1 MHIFIVYAHPSE
13 DSFTR
18 AARDEFIRGLENV
31 GHTYEISE
39 LYKMEFKTDMSEQEY
54 YREANYRQDIPL
66 ADDVREEQGKINRA
80 DAIVFIYPVFWT
92 EAPAKLVGWFD
103 RVWTYGFAY
112 GERTMKKLS
121 KAIVICITGHSS
133 EKLQEYGHLKSMQT
147 VMLGDRLFDRVNESR
162 MIVLDG
168 MTRLDPEGRAKN
180 REKHLRMVYEAAT
193 SL

>member
-1 MHIFIVYAHPSE
+1 MHVFIVYAHPSE

-18 AARDEFIRGLENV
+18 AARDEFIRGLKNI
-31 GHTYEISE
+31 GHTFEISD
-39 LYKMEFKTDMSEQEY
+39 LYEMKFNADMSEREY
-54 YREANYRQDIPL
+54 YREANYRQDLPV
-66 ADDVREEQGKINRA
+66 ADDVREEQSKINRA
-80 DAIVFIYPVFWT
+80 DVIVFIYPVFWT

-121 KAIVICITGHSS
+121 KAMVICISGHSS

-147 VMLGDRLFDRVNESR
+147 VMLGDRLFDRVSESR

-168 MTRLDPEGRAKN
+168 MTRLDPERRAKN
-180 REKHLRMVYEAAT
+180 LGKHLRTVYEAAT

>member
-18 AARDEFIRGLENV
+18 AARDEFIRGLENA
-31 GHTYEISE
+31 GYTYEISD

-54 YREANYRQDIPL
+54 YREANYRQDIAL

-147 VMLGDRLFDRVNESR
+147 VMLGDRLFDRVGESR

-168 MTRLDPEGRAKN
+168 MTRLDPERRAN
-180 REKHLRMVYEAAT
+180 NLEKHLRTVYEAAI